1 MKLYYSPGACSM
13 SPHIVLREIGKK
25 FELESVDLGTK
36 TDRQRQ
42 GLHEDQP
49 EGLCARSGNQ
59 AGRGADRGRGHRPIP
74 RRQGK
79 GHEASA
85 QGRHGPLPG
94 DAEMLNYIAAEVH
107 KSMGA
112 LFAKGISEDVRK
124 ATLEKISKR
133 LEHLDG
139 ILAKSKFLLGK
150 SFSVA
155 DAYAFTIFSW
165 GPHLKVDMSPY
176 KNIAAY
182 MERVGK
188 RPAVQAVL
196 KAEGLAK

>member
-13 SPHIVLREIGKK
+13 SPHIVLREIGRK
-25 FELESVDLGTK
+25 FELESVDLATKKTASGKDYTKINPKGYVPALELKPGEVLTEAAAIVQYLADKAKATKLLPKAGTM
-36 TDRQRQ
+36 
-42 GLHEDQP
+42 
-49 EGLCARSGNQ
+49 ARYR
-59 AGRGADRGRGHRPIP
+59 AV
-74 RRQGK
+74 
-79 GHEASA
+79 
-85 QGRHGPLPG
+85 
-94 DAEMLNYIAAEVH
+94 EMLNYIAAEVH

-112 LFAKGISEDVRK
+112 LFAKDISEDVRK
-124 ATLEKISKR
+124 TTMEKISKR
-133 LEHLDG
+133 LDHLDG

-155 DAYAFTIFSW
+155 DAYAFTILSW
-165 GPHLKVDMSPY
+165 GPFLKVDMSPW

-188 RPAVQAVL
+188 RPAVQAAL

>member
-25 FELESVDLGTK
+25 FDLESVDLGTK
-36 TDRQRQ
+36 TTASGKDYTKINPK
-42 GLHEDQP
+42 GYVPALEIKP
-49 EGLCARSGNQ
+49 GEVLTEGAAIVQYLADKAKATKLLPKAGMARYR
-59 AGRGADRGRGHRPIP
+59 A
-74 RRQGK
+74 
-79 GHEASA
+79 
-85 QGRHGPLPG
+85 
-94 DAEMLNYIAAEVH
+94 AEMLNYLAAEVH

-133 LEHLDG
+133 LEHLDS

-150 SFSVA
+150 GFSVA
-155 DAYAFTIFSW
+155 DAYAFTLLSW
-165 GPHLKVDMSPY
+165 GPHLKLDMSPY

>member
-25 FELESVDLGTK
+25 FDLESVDLGTK
-36 TDRQRQ
+36 KT
-42 GLHEDQP
+42 
-49 EGLCARSGNQ
+49 AT
-59 AGRGADRGRGHRPIP
+59 
-74 RRQGK
+74 GK
-79 GHEASA
+79 DYTKINPKGYVPALE
-85 QGRHGPLPG
+85 LKPG
-94 DAEMLNYIAAEVH
+94 DVLTEGAVIVQYLADKAKATKLLPKAGSMARYRAVEMLNYIAAELH
-107 KSMGA
+107 KTMGA
-112 LFAKGISEDVRK
+112 LFAKTISEDVRK
-124 ATLEKISKR
+124 ATMEKLTKR
-133 LEHLDG
+133 LDHFDG

-165 GPHLKVDMSPY
+165 GPHLKVDMSPW

-182 MERVGK
+182 MERIGK

-196 KAEGLAK
+196 KAEGLSK

>member
-36 TDRQRQ
+36 TTASGKDYTKINPK
-42 GLHEDQP
+42 GYVPALEIKP
-49 EGLCARSGNQ
+49 GEVLTEGAAIVQYLADKAKATKLLPKAGMARYR
-59 AGRGADRGRGHRPIP
+59 AV
-74 RRQGK
+74 
-79 GHEASA
+79 
-85 QGRHGPLPG
+85 
-94 DAEMLNYIAAEVH
+94 EMLNYIAAEVH

-124 ATLEKISKR
+124 ATLERISKR

-176 KNIAAY
+176 KNIAAF